1 MWIPSVAA
9 LCSGFQW
16 GWDKGRGR
24 DRGRVPWAPLP
35 ESSWAGCASPPKAS
49 CHVVL
54 SPKPFQLQVVIT
66 APPTVLELINSTPW
80 YYPLLP
86 SAPWVAQLIKN
97 LLAKKDTPVQLLGR
111 EDPLEKA

>member
-66 APPTVLELINSTPW
+66 APPTVLELINSTPR
-80 YYPLLP
+80 YGP
-86 SAPWVAQLIKN
+86 
-97 LLAKKDTPVQLLGR
+97 
-111 EDPLEKA
+111 